1 MHLNVAKYHLGKV
14 KPERVG
20 QRRSPLQYV
29 TFGAALRVLQALF
42 CLRGYC
48 CLRIVALP
56 ADRSGSLLHCIACW
70 SLGIIPAE
78 WYSFLLALFFRLH

>member
-1 MHLNVAKYHLGKV
+1 MFKLKFQVNELKCRVQVIFNEKILVFNVAKYNLGKV

-20 QRRSPLQYV
+20 QWLSPLQYV

-48 CLRIVALP
+48 CLRSVALH
-56 ADRSGSLLHCIACW
+56 ADCSGSL
-70 SLGIIPAE
+70 
-78 WYSFLLALFFRLH
+78 